1 MNPPAQRLVALALFL
16 MLALPWVAPLSSGP
30 SRNAWP
36 YLISLA
42 CMAGLLLLRR
52 HWRPQA
58 VACAW
63 LTAALVSSVIAVVQY
78 LGWAEHW
85 TPWIAPIGPGEG
97 AANLRQ
103 RNQFA
108 TFTAIG
114 LIGLCYLASIARKP
128 RPAAKWAAITAALT
142 LLAVGNAVTSS
153 RTGAL
158 TWTAVL
164 AAGLWI
170 TSRGGPR
177 AMLMLPALGLVLYLC
192 ASALMPT
199 ALEWLQAQRG
209 AVSPCAGGPCNAL
222 ERLAGTGSD
231 SRIALWRN
239 VLELIAL
246 RPWVGWG
253 WGELDYAHYVTLFGS
268 PRFADKL
275 DNAHNLPLQLA
286 VELGL
291 PAAGLICA
299 ALLALLWRARPWRE
313 SRPWPQ
319 AAWLVLAVI
328 GLHSLIEYPLWY
340 GPFQIAAVL
349 CACGLYWQG
358 RSDRYAA
365 SLARPQPAHEAAQA
379 AHGRRASGW
388 DALAAAMLLAA
399 AVVAFDYHRVSQ
411 IYLPAEQRHSAYRM
425 QTLAHAQ
432 ASWFFQGHARF
443 AQLALTPLSADNA
456 AEQLRLAQWLL
467 HHSPEPIVIERLLD
481 AAALLGDA
489 QTQAWHAA
497 RYQAA
502 YPSDHARW
510 LRRQQSS
517 LAAGSS

>member
-1 MNPPAQRLVALALFL
+1 MNLPAQRPVAVVLFL
-16 MLALPWVAPLSSGP
+16 LLALPWVVPLSSGP

-36 YLISLA
+36 YLVSLA

-58 VACAW
+58 VAWAW
-63 LTAALVSSVIAVVQY
+63 LAAALVSCAIAVVQY
-78 LGWAEHW
+78 LGWAEHL

-97 AANLRQ
+97 SANLRQ

-114 LIGLCYLASIARKP
+114 LIALCYLASASRKQP
-128 RPAAKWAAITAALT
+128 SAAQWAGLAATLV

-158 TWTAVL
+158 AWTAVL

-170 TSRGGPR
+170 ASRGGPR
-177 AMLMLPALGLVLYLC
+177 AMWVLPALGMGLYLC
-192 ASALMPT
+192 ASALMPV
-199 ALEWLQAQRG
+199 ALEWAQAQRG
-209 AVSPCAGGPCNAL
+209 AVSPCAGGPCNAI
-222 ERLAGTGSD
+222 ERLANTGSD

-246 RPWVGWG
+246 RPWAGWG

-268 PRFADKL
+268 PRFWDKL
-275 DNAHNLPLQLA
+275 DNAHNLPLHLA

-291 PAAGLICA
+291 PAAGLICG
-299 ALLALLWRARPWRE
+299 ALLVLLWRARPWRE
-313 SRPWPQ
+313 SQPWRQ

-328 GLHSLIEYPLWY
+328 GLHSLLEYPLWY
-340 GPFQIAAVL
+340 GPFQIATVL
-349 CACGLYWQG
+349 CACGLYLHG
-358 RSDRYAA
+358 RSGRAA
-365 SLARPQPAHEAAQA
+365 TWPASPAWSEPASAPAHRQRPSA
-379 AHGRRASGW
+379 W
-388 DALAAAMLLAA
+388 DALAGALLLAA

-411 IYLPAEQRHSAYRM
+411 IYLPAAQRHSAYRM
-425 QTLAHAQ
+425 QALAHAQ

-467 HHSPEPIVIERLLD
+467 HHSPEPLVIERLLD

-489 QTQAWHAA
+489 QTQAFHAA

-502 YPSDHARW
+502 YPGDHARW
-510 LRRQQSS
+510 LRRQQVSR
-517 LAAGSS
+517 AAGSS

>member
-1 MNPPAQRLVALALFL
+1 MNPPAHRPAAAVLFL
-16 MLALPWVAPLSSGP
+16 LLVLPWVAPLSSGP

-36 YLISLA
+36 YLMSVA
-42 CMAGLLLLRR
+42 CMGGLLLLRR
-52 HWRPQA
+52 HWRAQA
-58 VACAW
+58 VAWAW
-63 LTAALVSSVIAVVQY
+63 LAAALLSCVIAGVQY
-78 LGWAEHW
+78 LGWAEHL

-97 AANLRQ
+97 SANLRQ

-114 LIGLCYLASIARKP
+114 LIALCYLASATHKRWTAP
-128 RPAAKWAAITAALT
+128 QWAALVAAVA

-158 TWTAVL
+158 AWAAVL

-170 TSRGGPR
+170 ASRGGPR
-177 AMLMLPALGLVLYLC
+177 AMALLPALGLGLYLC
-192 ASALMPT
+192 ACVVMPA
-199 ALEWLQAQRG
+199 ALEWVQAQRG
-209 AVSPCAGGPCNAL
+209 AASPCAGGPCNAI
-222 ERLAGTGSD
+222 ERLADTGND

-246 RPWVGWG
+246 RPWTGWG

-268 PRFADKL
+268 PRFSDKL

-291 PAAGLICA
+291 PAAGLICG
-299 ALLALLWRARPWRE
+299 ALWVLLWRARPWRE
-313 SRPWPQ
+313 SQPWRQ

-328 GLHSLIEYPLWY
+328 GLHSLLEYPLWY
-340 GPFQIAAVL
+340 GPFQIATVL
-349 CACGLYWQG
+349 CACGLYWHG
-358 RSDRYAA
+358 RSG
-365 SLARPQPAHEAAQA
+365 RPADGQTPQQPASEP
-379 AHGRRASGW
+379 AHSAHRQRAW
-388 DALAAAMLLAA
+388 DALAAALLLTA

-411 IYLPAEQRHSAYRM
+411 IYLPAAQRHSAYRM
-425 QTLAHAQ
+425 QALAYAQ

-467 HHSPEPIVIERLLD
+467 HHSPEPLVIERLLD

-489 QTQAWHAA
+489 QTQAFHAA

-502 YPSDHARW
+502 YPGDHARW
-510 LRRQQSS
+510 LRRQQASRAADSS
-517 LAAGSS
+517 

>member
-1 MNPPAQRLVALALFL
+1 MNPPAHRPAAAALFL
-16 MLALPWVAPLSSGP
+16 LLVLPWVAPLSSGP

-36 YLISLA
+36 YLIGLA

-63 LTAALVSSVIAVVQY
+63 LAAALLSCVIAGVQY
-78 LGWAEHW
+78 LGWAQYG

-97 AANLRQ
+97 SANLRQ

-114 LIGLCYLASIARKP
+114 LIALCYLASATAKRWS
-128 RPAAKWAAITAALT
+128 AAAWVGLAAALT

-158 TWTAVL
+158 AWAAVL

-170 TSRGGPR
+170 ASRGGPR
-177 AMLMLPALGLVLYLC
+177 AMALLPALGLGLYLC
-192 ASALMPT
+192 ACVVMPV
-199 ALEWLQAQRG
+199 ALEWAQAQRG
-209 AVSPCAGGPCNAL
+209 AASPCAGGPCNAI
-222 ERLAGTGSD
+222 ERLADTGND
-231 SRIALWRN
+231 GRIALWRN

-246 RPWVGWG
+246 RPWTGWG

-268 PRFADKL
+268 PRFTEKL

-291 PAAGLICA
+291 PAAGLICG
-299 ALLALLWRARPWRE
+299 ALWVLLWRARPWRE
-313 SRPWPQ
+313 SQPWRQ

-328 GLHSLIEYPLWY
+328 GLHSLLEYPLWY
-340 GPFQIAAVL
+340 GPFQIATVL
-349 CACGLYWQG
+349 CACGLYWHG
-358 RSDRYAA
+358 RSGPPADAA
-365 SLARPQPAHEAAQA
+365 TPPQPASEP
-379 AHGRRASGW
+379 AHSAHRQRAW

-411 IYLPAEQRHSAYRM
+411 IYLPAAQRHSAYRM
-425 QTLAHAQ
+425 QALAHAQ

-467 HHSPEPIVIERLLD
+467 HHSPEPLVIERLLD

-489 QTQAWHAA
+489 QTQAWHAQ

-502 YPSDHARW
+502 YPSDHAQW
-510 LRRQQSS
+510 LRRQSVGR
-517 LAAGSS
+517 AAASP

>member
-1 MNPPAQRLVALALFL
+1 MNPPAHRPAAAVLFL
-16 MLALPWVAPLSSGP
+16 LLVLPWVAPLSSGP

-36 YLISLA
+36 YLISVA
-42 CMAGLLLLRR
+42 CMGGLLLLRR

-63 LTAALVSSVIAVVQY
+63 LAAALLSCAIAAVQY

-97 AANLRQ
+97 SANLRQ

-108 TFTAIG
+108 TFTAMG
-114 LIGLCYLASIARKP
+114 LIALCYLASATHKRWTAP
-128 RPAAKWAAITAALT
+128 QWAALVAAVA

-158 TWTAVL
+158 AWAAVL

-170 TSRGGPR
+170 ASRGGPR
-177 AMLMLPALGLVLYLC
+177 AMALLPALGLALYLC
-192 ASALMPT
+192 ACGVMPV
-199 ALEWLQAQRG
+199 ALEWAQAQRG
-209 AVSPCAGGPCNAL
+209 AASPCAGGPCNAI
-222 ERLAGTGSD
+222 ERLADAGND

-246 RPWVGWG
+246 RPWTGWG

-268 PRFADKL
+268 PRFTEKL

-291 PAAGLICA
+291 PAAGLICV
-299 ALLALLWRARPWRE
+299 ALSLLLWRARPWRE
-313 SRPWPQ
+313 SQPWRQ

-328 GLHSLIEYPLWY
+328 GLHSLLEYPLWY

-349 CACGLYWQG
+349 CICGLCLHE
-358 RSDRYAA
+358 RSDQP
-365 SLARPQPAHEAAQA
+365 PQPAHQQ
-379 AHGRRASGW
+379 RAWAW
-388 DALAAAMLLAA
+388 DAVAAAMLLTA

-411 IYLPAEQRHSAYRM
+411 IYLPIGQRHSAYRM
-425 QTLAHAQ
+425 QALAHAQ

-467 HHSPEPIVIERLLD
+467 HHSPEPLVIERLLD

-489 QTQAWHAA
+489 QTQAFHAA

-502 YPSDHARW
+502 YPGDHARW
-510 LRRQQSS
+510 LRRQQVSRAADSS
-517 LAAGSS
+517 

>member
-1 MNPPAQRLVALALFL
+1 MNPPAHRPAAAALFL
-16 MLALPWVAPLSSGP
+16 LLVLPWVAPLSSGP

-36 YLISLA
+36 YLMSVA
-42 CMAGLLLLRR
+42 CMGGLLLLRR
-52 HWRPQA
+52 HWRAQA
-58 VACAW
+58 VAWAW
-63 LTAALVSSVIAVVQY
+63 LAAALLSCAIAGVQY
-78 LGWAEHW
+78 LGWAEHGA
-85 TPWIAPIGPGEG
+85 PWIAPIGPGEG
-97 AANLRQ
+97 SANLRQ

-114 LIGLCYLASIARKP
+114 LIALCYLASATHKRWTAP
-128 RPAAKWAAITAALT
+128 QWAALVAAVA

-158 TWTAVL
+158 AWAAVL

-170 TSRGGPR
+170 ASRGGPR
-177 AMLMLPALGLVLYLC
+177 AMALLPALGLGLYLC
-192 ASALMPT
+192 ACVVMPV
-199 ALEWLQAQRG
+199 ALEWVQAQRG
-209 AVSPCAGGPCNAL
+209 AASPCAGGPCNAI
-222 ERLAGTGSD
+222 ERLADTGND

-246 RPWVGWG
+246 RPWTGWG
-253 WGELDYAHYVTLFGS
+253 WGELDYAHYVTLFSS
-268 PRFADKL
+268 PRFSDKL

-291 PAAGLICA
+291 PAAGLICG
-299 ALLALLWRARPWRE
+299 ALWVLLWRARPWRE
-313 SRPWPQ
+313 SQPWRQ

-328 GLHSLIEYPLWY
+328 GLHSLLEYPLWY
-340 GPFQIAAVL
+340 GPFQIATVL
-349 CACGLYWQG
+349 CACGLYWHG
-358 RSDRYAA
+358 RPG
-365 SLARPQPAHEAAQA
+365 RPADGPTPQQPASEP
-379 AHGRRASGW
+379 AHSAHRQRAWAW

-411 IYLPAEQRHSAYRM
+411 IYLPAAQRHSAYRM
-425 QTLAHAQ
+425 QALAHAQ

-467 HHSPEPIVIERLLD
+467 HHSPEPLVIERLLD

-489 QTQAWHAA
+489 QTQAFHAA

-502 YPSDHARW
+502 YPGDHARW
-510 LRRQQSS
+510 LRRQSAGR
-517 LAAGSS
+517 AAASP

>member
-1 MNPPAQRLVALALFL
+1 MNPPAHRPAAAALFL
-16 MLALPWVAPLSSGP
+16 LLVLPWVAPLSSGP

-36 YLISLA
+36 YLMSVA
-42 CMAGLLLLRR
+42 CMGGLLLLRR
-52 HWRPQA
+52 HWRAQA
-58 VACAW
+58 VAWAW
-63 LTAALVSSVIAVVQY
+63 LAAALLSCAIAGVQY
-78 LGWAEHW
+78 LGWAEHL

-97 AANLRQ
+97 SANLRQ

-114 LIGLCYLASIARKP
+114 LIALCYLASATHKRWTAP
-128 RPAAKWAAITAALT
+128 QWAALVAAVA

-158 TWTAVL
+158 AWAAVL

-170 TSRGGPR
+170 ASRGGPR
-177 AMLMLPALGLVLYLC
+177 AMALLPALGLGLYLC
-192 ASALMPT
+192 ACVVMPA
-199 ALEWLQAQRG
+199 ALEWVQAQRG
-209 AVSPCAGGPCNAL
+209 AASPCAGGPCNAI
-222 ERLAGTGSD
+222 ERLADTGND

-246 RPWVGWG
+246 RPWTGWG

-268 PRFADKL
+268 PRFSDKL

-291 PAAGLICA
+291 PAAGLICG
-299 ALLALLWRARPWRE
+299 ALWVLLWRARPWRE
-313 SRPWPQ
+313 SQPWRQ

-328 GLHSLIEYPLWY
+328 GLHSLLEYPLWY
-340 GPFQIAAVL
+340 GPFQIATVL
-349 CACGLYWQG
+349 CACSLYWHG
-358 RSDRYAA
+358 RPG
-365 SLARPQPAHEAAQA
+365 RPADGPTPQQPASEP
-379 AHGRRASGW
+379 AHSAHRQRAW
-388 DALAAAMLLAA
+388 DALAAALLLAA

-411 IYLPAEQRHSAYRM
+411 IYLPAAQRHSAYRM
-425 QTLAHAQ
+425 QALAHAQ

-467 HHSPEPIVIERLLD
+467 HHSPEPLVIERLLD

-489 QTQAWHAA
+489 QTQAFHAA

-502 YPSDHARW
+502 YPGDHARW
-510 LRRQQSS
+510 LRRQSAGR
-517 LAAGSS
+517 AAASP